1 MSTAETPEKNTRP
14 GAPSAR
20 TLRFIARTGHF
31 FLIGSI
37 ILFVYM
43 GIKYPNPYDKVWA
56 LILSHITAGRVA
68 NAALGIELEFNYVF
82 LVYQS
87 FIQDAILMLYVYPWF
102 VRVFDHLTRWPFIG
116 GTLQKTHELALKHK
130 KTVAPYGALG
140 LFLFVIFPLWSTG
153 PLVGV
158 LIGYLIGMS
167 ALLTFSVVFTAN
179 MIAVGAWIWF
189 YDLLK
194 DYSPGLALT
203 VLVAVIVV
211 TVGGTLYSWFSRK
224 RKNKTAEAL
233 DEGVRAEQQEGQEAV
248 ITELPDQ
255 VDEAPDA

>member
-1 MSTAETPEKNTRP
+1 MSTADTPQKNTRP

-20 TLRFIARTGHF
+20 TLLFIGRTGHF

-37 ILFVYM
+37 VLFIYM
-43 GIKYPNPYDKVWA
+43 GIKYPDPYDKVWA

-68 NAALGIELEFNYVF
+68 NAALGIKLEFNYVF

-102 VRVFDHLTRWPFIG
+102 VRGFDHLTHWPIIG
-116 GTLQKTHELALKHK
+116 HK

-179 MIAVGAWIWF
+179 LIAVGAWIWF
-189 YDLLK
+189 YDLLNG
-194 DYSPGLALT
+194 YSEGLALSI
-203 VLVAVIVV
+203 LVIVIVV
-211 TVGGTLYSWFSRK
+211 AVGGTVYSWLSRN
-224 RKNKTAEAL
+224 RKNKTAQAV
-233 DEGVRAEQQEGQEAV
+233 DEGVPAEQEEDEELSVKALSDQE
-248 ITELPDQ
+248 
-255 VDEAPDA
+255 DEGPDA